1 MNVPEP
7 DHIIFGQPRFS
18 GFRLIQLCPEGNI
31 GTGIQDHLVR
41 NSPCLVLPP
50 RPSHMAAPENQPVQR
65 TFPANGKLRAFPFIG
80 SQRSSL
86 VKSGSGVISAQYCLL
101 SG

>member
-18 GFRLIQLCPEGNI
+18 RFRLIQLCPEGNI

-65 TFPANGKLRAFPFIG
+65 TFPANGN
-80 SQRSSL
+80 
-86 VKSGSGVISAQYCLL
+86 SGPSPS
-101 SG
+101 